1 MTSRKEYNRVELE
14 LIEKAKTFCLDN
26 YENGF
31 DAFVECYENDEWIE
45 LATKENGELM
55 TWQEL
60 LTEIKITQKI
70 RADYAAEYIPT
81 HMD

>member
-31 DAFVECYENDEWIE
+31 DSFVECYENDEWIE

-55 TWQEL
+55 TWNEL

-70 RADYAAEYIPT
+70 RADYAAEISAEIF
-81 HMD
+81 